1 MLWSR
6 DVWWSKKNY
15 LFMNDTNTTEHT
27 VQKNRIGDIIVDVI
41 ASSAVDCGFDP
52 RPGQTQSN

>member
-1 MLWSR
+1 
-6 DVWWSKKNY
+6 
-15 LFMNDTNTTEHT
+15 MNDTNTTEHT